1 MPIYVKVSNLETS
14 NDFPLNG
21 ANLVKA
27 AIVDYIGGAAYGG
40 LPIGRD
46 VVYMDL
52 PGVIKTVAGVVDFDL
67 AIGQTASSYGTE
79 NIVIDTR
86 EKAITD
92 EGKVTVE

>member
-1 MPIYVKVSNLETS
+1 
-14 NDFPLNG
+14 
-21 ANLVKA
+21 
-27 AIVDYIGGAAYGG
+27 
-40 LPIGRD
+40 
-46 VVYMDL
+46 MDL